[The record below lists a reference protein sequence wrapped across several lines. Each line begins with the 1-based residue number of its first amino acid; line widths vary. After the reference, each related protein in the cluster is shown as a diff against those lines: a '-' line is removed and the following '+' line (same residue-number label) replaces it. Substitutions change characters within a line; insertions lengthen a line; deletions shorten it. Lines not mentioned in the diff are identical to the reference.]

1 VGIIKI
7 TLFCHF
13 LGVSV
18 GANKGGVCQT
28 KKKEVLMRSN
38 TTIGK
43 LNEIKGK
50 AANEPVNYK
59 NLSEEQIERIANR
72 SRYCMLLGIIMML
85 EPALDELLPLS
96 KGDPGGA
103 LFEKN
108 MKSMEEAVRIPE
120 SAMLYVLHVL
130 RDVNKE
136 DFIKALDDT
145 FSVVRKA
152 LLSSYSIEGAGDG
165 S

>member
-1 VGIIKI
+1 
-7 TLFCHF
+7 
-13 LGVSV
+13 
-18 GANKGGVCQT
+18 
-28 KKKEVLMRSN
+28 MRSN
-38 TTIGK
+38 TTIDK
-43 LNEIKGK
+43 LNEIKEK
-50 AANEPVNYK
+50 EADEPVNCK

-72 SRYCMLLGIIMML
+72 SRYCMLLGVIMML

-96 KGDPGGA
+96 KGDPGGE
-103 LFEKN
+103 LFKKN
-108 MKSMEEAVRIPE
+108 MESMEDAVRIPE

-145 FSVVRKA
+145 LSIIKRA
-152 LLSSYSIEGAGDG
+152 LLSSYTIEGARDG